1 MFVRKSLAGAVTLAV
16 TGSVLALSTGAA
28 HAAVDPDDTTFT
40 PTTADVVGVGSDT
53 SQHAL
58 LLLANSYNASVA
70 TGAPK
75 LATFAATGGGTVTLP
90 SGAVT
95 RPNGSGAGKTTLYAP
110 SNPDVDY
117 ARSSS
122 TLSTAEINA
131 GLQQFPFALDTLA
144 TVVSGSVKSNAPAS
158 ITPAQLVGIYSGSIK
173 NWSEIGGTAGAI
185 EPKIPQGGSGTRSFF
200 TAQLKAANGNVD
212 VTLGTEV
219 KEVQENDPASI
230 QGNPNAI
237 APYSAGRAGLSGS
250 ALRVEGGFKAD
261 RALYNVVR
269 TNDLGNATIQGLFGA
284 NGFLCSDDANDE
296 IKAAGFE
303 QLESVEDGGACGG
316 STQAPTTNFRLNAP
330 VAPIETTTTVVGT
343 SPAAKALRLT
353 AKVAGTPTPT
363 GKVTFLDSSKDVV
376 LGSATLIGGT
386 ATLNL
391 TGKTPGLYSV
401 TASYQPTEDSAYVPS
416 TTTRNVRVKTSSSI
430 SESFASTISRKAT
443 SAKGVV
449 TVVFSGVTNKPS
461 GKVSIKEGSKLV
473 GSGTL
478 NSSGKVSVTLAK
490 SKVGTGKSKL
500 TISYP
505 GNTVGFGSTRSFY
518 ITFNK

>member
-330 VAPIETTTTVVGT
+330 VAPIETTTTVEMKYG
-343 SPAAKALRLT
+343 A
-353 AKVAGTPTPT
+353 
-363 GKVTFLDSSKDVV
+363 
-376 LGSATLIGGT
+376 
-386 ATLNL
+386 
-391 TGKTPGLYSV
+391 
-401 TASYQPTEDSAYVPS
+401 
-416 TTTRNVRVKTSSSI
+416 
-430 SESFASTISRKAT
+430 
-443 SAKGVV
+443 
-449 TVVFSGVTNKPS
+449 
-461 GKVSIKEGSKLV
+461 
-473 GSGTL
+473 
-478 NSSGKVSVTLAK
+478 
-490 SKVGTGKSKL
+490 
-500 TISYP
+500 
-505 GNTVGFGSTRSFY
+505 
-518 ITFNK
+518 